1 MKNKPNF
8 YFKRIR
14 LLIGLDLI
22 NLRQLKIF
30 CKIMSIQ
37 QVLTPKQKALIVNL
51 NPKIYGSFAEIGA
64 GQETVRFFY
73 RAGAASGTLAKAM
86 SAYDKDFSDAIYG
99 VETDN
104 RYVTQKRLKKMLDH
118 EMVLMMERLNK
129 EHHQE
134 KCFFAYANTVTTID
148 YSKKNEGHG
157 WVGIRF
163 KLNVEDKEADEI
175 VVHVKFKENSA
186 QLQQETL
193 GILGVNLIYGAYYL
207 YENPRE
213 LIKSLYDSLDKDQL
227 EIDMIN
233 FRGPHFKYVDNRLM
247 SLQLVKNGFTDV
259 AIFNP
264 EGKNILPADLLY
276 KKNIYAVRGSF
287 RPFMNVNMDMFQGGL
302 NQFRQTEG
310 VTDNNT
316 EILFEITLSNL
327 IASSLQGELDER
339 DFLDRADIIGSLG
352 YNVIISN
359 FSEYYKLVDYFS
371 KFTRNQTKIGL
382 AMGVNNLLEI
392 FKENYYTNLPG
403 GIMEAFGKLFKKQM
417 KIYLYPY
424 LDKKEHIMLTS
435 KNLKVEK
442 NLHELYKFF
451 LYNGKIEDITE
462 YNEDYLNTYSREIL
476 KKIAQNENGWEEEC
490 PKNVVEMIKERGMF
504 GYNEHLLLE

>member
-1 MKNKPNF
+1 
-8 YFKRIR
+8 
-14 LLIGLDLI
+14 
-22 NLRQLKIF
+22 
-30 CKIMSIQ
+30 MSIQ

-51 NPKIYGSFAEIGA
+51 DPKVYGSFAEIGA

-99 VETDN
+99 VEDDN

-118 EMVLMMERLNK
+118 EMKLMKERLTK
-129 EHHQE
+129 EQHKE

-175 VVHVKFKENSA
+175 IVHVKFKENSA

-193 GILGVNLIYGAYYL
+193 GVLGVNLIYGAYYL
-207 YENPRE
+207 NENPRE
-213 LIKSLYDSLDKDQL
+213 LIKSLYDTLDKDQI

-259 AIFNP
+259 IIFNP
-264 EGKNILPADLLY
+264 DGKNILPADLLY
-276 KKNIYAVRGSF
+276 KKNIFAVRGSF
-287 RPFMNVNMDMFQGGL
+287 RPFMNVNMDMFKSGL
-302 NQFRQTEG
+302 DKFMKSEG
-310 VTDNNT
+310 VTENNT

-327 IASSLQGELDER
+327 IAASGQGGLDER
-339 DFLDRADIIGSLG
+339 DFLDRADVIGSLG

-371 KFTRNQTKIGL
+371 QFTRNQTKIGL
-382 AMGVNNLLEI
+382 AMGVNNLLEV

-403 GIMEAFGKLFKKQM
+403 GIMEAFGKLFKKDM

-424 LDKKEHIMLTS
+424 LDKDQNLLLNS

-451 LYNGKIEDITE
+451 LYNGKIEDIE
-462 YNEDYLNTYSREIL
+462 DYNEEYLNTYSRKIL
-476 KKIAQNENGWEEEC
+476 EKIANGETDWESEC
-490 PKNVVEMIKERGMF
+490 PETVVKMIKDRSMF
-504 GYNEHLLLE
+504 GYREKIK